1 MKTDVIEISSNG
13 EGMAEALRQTE
24 KAAAYRDLS
33 AKEGLRLR
41 LLSEET
47 MGMLRTIV
55 GGGRSRFWIESEG
68 NSFTLH
74 LTADVQM
81 NADMRQELLSTSSS
95 GKNAAVQGFMGRIR
109 DIFTRITEPPNG
121 NGISPTDYGF
131 SYVDVA
137 SFDDASLG
145 VTTHGLT
152 YGWSMNAYKSA
163 IAEHREEEQD
173 KWDELEKSI
182 TARLADEIRIF
193 IRGNTVELVIEKA
206 F

>member
-1 MKTDVIEISSNG
+1 MKTDLIEISPNG

-33 AKEGLRLR
+33 NKESLRLR

-68 NSFTLH
+68 RRFMLH

-81 NADMRQELLSTSSS
+81 NADMREELLKTSTS
-95 GKNAAVQGFMGRIR
+95 GKNAAVQGFMSRIR
-109 DIFTRITEPPNG
+109 DVFTRVAEPNG

-131 SYVDVA
+131 SYVDVT

-145 VTTHGLT
+145 VTTHGMT
-152 YGWSMNAYKSA
+152 YGWSMKAYKSA
-163 IAEHREEEQD
+163 VAEHREEEQD

-193 IRGNTVELVIEKA
+193 IRGNAVELVIEIA